1 MRQTTNNFPLLK
13 TIKKKKNILKIILS
27 RMKQNFST
35 RENNE
40 TDSIPPKKKES
51 QGELKV
57 DNQVVK

>member
-1 MRQTTNNFPLLK
+1 
-13 TIKKKKNILKIILS
+13 
-27 RMKQNFST
+27 MKQNFST

-57 DNQVVK
+57 DSQVVKQIPSPFIRYKSK